1 MTIAERESA
10 LAEEISAVGDV
21 FDQYSWLVA
30 RSAEL
35 APLPEALRRDEN
47 LVAGCQ
53 SRVWLAL
60 LPRPD
65 GTLHLAADSDTLIL
79 RGVLAVLAELA
90 GGRSAAEIAAA
101 PLDPFRGTD
110 LKLTFT
116 AERAAGLELI
126 SKRIQKEASALL

>member
-10 LAEEISAVGDV
+10 LAEEISAIGDV

-79 RGVLAVLAELA
+79 RGVLAVLADLA
-90 GGRSAAEIAAA
+90 EGGSAAEIAAA
-101 PLDPFRGTD
+101 PFDPFRGTD

-116 AERAAGLELI
+116 GERTAGLDLIAERI
-126 SKRIQKEASALL
+126 RKEASALL

>member
-1 MTIAERESA
+1 MTVAERESA
-10 LAEEISAVGDV
+10 LAAEIGAIGDV

-30 RSAEL
+30 KSAEL
-35 APLPEALRRDEN
+35 APLPEALRRDET

-65 GTLHLAADSDTLIL
+65 GTVSLAADGDTLIL

-90 GGRSAAEIAAA
+90 EGRRAAEIAAA
-101 PLDPFRGTD
+101 PFDPFRGTD